1 MGCVSSK
8 TLDEDGRVEI
18 ATGDYIAKQDV
29 TIWSYS
35 ENGNLS
41 SSTIPENSRV
51 EVRRV
56 NEEKSEDDKKIFF
69 CSWSMKIQ
77 SGGRLKVDGRKDS
90 LRNITLPTKMPR
102 RNTRGSR
109 GTLEI

>member
-51 EVRRV
+51 EVRTV

-77 SGGRLKVDGRKDS
+77 SGGR
-90 LRNITLPTKMPR
+90 
-102 RNTRGSR
+102 
-109 GTLEI
+109 